1 MITETRKK
9 TINGRE
15 VEYLDVIYHTTT
27 TKFKFWDRIKILF
40 GKEVI
45 TRSEIYTQNEC
56 CFIVGSEAEAHVAPI
71 GWHDALLWLI
81 RKLKLWK
88 IKIWKNKYTPRL

>member
-15 VEYLDVIYHTTT
+15 VEYLDVIHHTTT
-27 TKFKFWDRIKILF
+27 AKFKFWDRIKILL

-45 TRSEIYTQNEC
+45 TSSELYTQHEWC
-56 CFIVGSEAEAHVAPI
+56 KVVGSEAKTHVAP
-71 GWHDALLWLI
+71 LI
-81 RKLKLWK
+81 KRKSVGMMHKCFCPLRIYLVTCWCG
-88 IKIWKNKYTPRL
+88 

>member
-15 VEYLDVIYHTTT
+15 VEYLDVIHHTTT
-27 TKFKFWDRIKILF
+27 TKFKFWDRIKILL

-45 TRSEIYTQNEC
+45 TSSELYTQHEWC
-56 CFIVGSEAEAHVAPI
+56 KVVGSEAKTHVAPLIKRKSI
-71 GWHDALLWLI
+71 GMMHSCGSEE
-81 RKLKLWK
+81 K
-88 IKIWKNKYTPRL
+88 